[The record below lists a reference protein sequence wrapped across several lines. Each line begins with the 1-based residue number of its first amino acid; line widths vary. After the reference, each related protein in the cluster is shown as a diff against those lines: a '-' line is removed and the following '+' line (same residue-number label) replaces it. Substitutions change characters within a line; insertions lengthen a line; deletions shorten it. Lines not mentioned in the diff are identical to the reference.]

1 MCSKTWVR
9 VFSLA
14 RLMGV
19 FRTDPK
25 WSTVSCRRRVS
36 HAGPPLAHLLLNIR
50 SARIE
55 AGAEGLGS
63 ELDSG
68 LLSEMICIPI

>member
-1 MCSKTWVR
+1 MQKKGESSW
-9 VFSLA
+9 A
-14 RLMGV
+14 R
-19 FRTDPK
+19 
-25 WSTVSCRRRVS
+25 
-36 HAGPPLAHLLLNIR
+36 LAHLLQK
-50 SARIE
+50 SARIG